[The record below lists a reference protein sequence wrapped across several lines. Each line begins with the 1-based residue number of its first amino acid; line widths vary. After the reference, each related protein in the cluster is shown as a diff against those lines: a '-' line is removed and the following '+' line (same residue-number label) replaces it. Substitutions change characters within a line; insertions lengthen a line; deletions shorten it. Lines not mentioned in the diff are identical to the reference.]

1 MDSSNNFTIGAWLLA
16 AYIITAKPRFLLHL
30 AKSAGGRAILIV
42 LVFATALISPL
53 AGAALGVAFVV
64 IASDVT
70 EGMKSSRKTTQSPDS
85 DSDSDKSITDLRQSH
100 CKSKDGQTL
109 FVDDQGNAMTL
120 QEIQQKYPNIDF
132 SGDACNPCDDACAF
146 TVTETTDQIT
156 VETALQPV
164 STTTEPMVVRK

>member
-85 DSDSDKSITDLRQSH
+85 DSVSDKNIADLRQSH

-109 FVDDQGNAMTL
+109 FVDDQGNTMTL

-156 VETALQPV
+156 IETALQPAN
-164 STTTEPMVVRK
+164 TTTEPFIVTK

>member
-16 AYIITAKPRFLLHL
+16 AYIITAKPGFLLHL
-30 AKSAGGRAILIV
+30 AKNAGGRAIMIFLI
-42 LVFATALISPL
+42 FATALISPL

-85 DSDSDKSITDLRQSH
+85 DTSIADLRQSH

-146 TVTETTDQIT
+146 TVTETTDQLT
-156 VETALQPV
+156 VETALQPA
-164 STTTEPMVVRK
+164 STTTEPIVVSK

>member
-1 MDSSNNFTIGAWLLA
+1 MDSSNNFTLGAWLLA

-30 AKSAGGRAILIV
+30 AKNAGGRAILIA
-42 LVFATALISPL
+42 LVFATAFISSL
-53 AGAALGVAFVV
+53 AGAALGMAFVV

-85 DSDSDKSITDLRQSH
+85 VSESNNRIANLRQSH
-100 CKSKDGQTL
+100 CKSKDGKTL
-109 FVDDQGNAMTL
+109 FVDNKGNSMTL

-156 VETALQPV
+156 IETALQPTT
-164 STTTEPMVVRK
+164 TTTEPMMVTK